1 MGRLPFLS
9 IGISLPLSLMVGGA
23 ALWAASVTTSASL
36 SVLAPSLVATDQEIV
51 TGMVALPL
59 VSAIGAST
67 GALSLPTQSLSS
79 VGPVSIG
86 TESIRR
92 DIGQVISRAGLQ
104 QASFT
109 IIGDSDQVISITVP
123 PTISL
128 SRLSGEGE
136 VEFNPVTSLAGLGSE
151 GRLVASA
158 DGVGELAFDVGG
170 RLQPTPAAAAG
181 EYAGVLRVT
190 VQYN

>member
-9 IGISLPLSLMVGGA
+9 IGISLPLAMMVGSA
-23 ALWAASVTTSASL
+23 AVSAASVTTNASL
-36 SVLAPSLVATDQEIV
+36 SLLAPSLVATDQEIV

-59 VSAIGAST
+59 VSAIGANT
-67 GALSLPTQSLSS
+67 GALGLPTQSFSA
-79 VGPVSIG
+79 GPVSIG

-92 DIGQVISRAGLQ
+92 DLAQVISRAGLQ
-104 QASFT
+104 QAAFT
-109 IIGDSDQVISITVP
+109 IIGDSDQVISVTVP
-123 PTISL
+123 PSILL
-128 SRLSGEGE
+128 SRRSGEGE
-136 VEFNPVTSLAGLGSE
+136 VEFSPVTSLARLGSE

-158 DGVGELAFDVGG
+158 DGAGELSFDVGG
-170 RLQPTPAAAAG
+170 RLQPGPAAAAG

>member
-9 IGISLPLSLMVGGA
+9 IGISLPLSMMVGSA
-23 ALWAASVTTSASL
+23 AVSAASVTTSASL
-36 SVLAPSLVATDQEIV
+36 SVLAPSLLATDQEIV

-59 VSAIGAST
+59 VSAIGANT
-67 GALSLPTQSLSS
+67 GTLGLPPQSFSS
-79 VGPVSIG
+79 VGPVNIG

-92 DIGQVISRAGLQ
+92 DIGQVISRSGLQ

-109 IIGDSDQVISITVP
+109 IIGDSDQVISIAVP
-123 PTISL
+123 PSISL

-136 VEFNPVTSLAGLGSE
+136 VEFNPVTTMAGLGGE

-170 RLQPTPAAAAG
+170 RLQPTPDAAAG